1 MLSLSADSRE
11 ASPTDGHSAAAQGHS
26 SLVIEAWRGLA
37 AWLVVYTHFWAFSG
51 ADWAPLRL
59 AHTGVNLFFV
69 VSGFVFAPYLFG
81 RVLHPQAHAV
91 RRFFRIY
98 PAYLLALGV
107 YIAMKATA
115 GQPLLYVAEHL
126 TFLHVQSKDMAFYYN
141 APFWS
146 LPAEVEFY
154 LALPLL
160 AGVARLTDRW
170 RGPRARD
177 ALLLGLLLGAGG
189 LRWALGWASDTQ
201 AQNAAFIALHHLPGV
216 LVEFLLGA
224 AAWRVSTHSL
234 SPVGRSSMV
243 LAGVAG
249 WATLAVWFAQVGD
262 AGLEASPARGLIG
275 AMSAVCFALM
285 VAGTVRSAGSG
296 TAATPLSSVA
306 VTTGG
311 QSRPW
316 TRHVRAGLIALALW
330 SGHLSYGVYLFHMAA
345 LRAAEA
351 WAPGWGLGGT
361 RVLAVVLT
369 LTIAAVVYLAWEN
382 PWRLLGRR
390 WAVRLKG

>member
-1 MLSLSADSRE
+1 MTLNATRTEADGQSV
-11 ASPTDGHSAAAQGHS
+11 A
-26 SLVIEAWRGLA
+26 VEAWRGVA

-81 RVLHPQAHAV
+81 RVLHLQAHAV

-107 YIAMKATA
+107 YMAMKATA

-126 TFLHVQSKDMAFYYN
+126 TFLHVQNKDMAFYYN

-160 AGVARLTDRW
+160 AGVARLADYW
-170 RGPRARD
+170 WGERARD
-177 ALLLGLLLGAGG
+177 ALLLGLVLGAAG

-224 AAWRVSTHSL
+224 AAWRVSTRSL
-234 SPVGRSSMV
+234 PLVARFSMV
-243 LAGVAG
+243 LVGVVG
-249 WATLAVWFAQVGD
+249 WATQAVWFARVGD
-262 AGLEASPARGLIG
+262 AGLEASSLRGLLG
-275 AMSAVCFALM
+275 ATSAVCFALM
-285 VAGTVRSAGSG
+285 VAGTLRPARPG

-306 VTTGG
+306 VPAGG
-311 QSRPW
+311 RNRPW
-316 TRHVRAGLIALALW
+316 ARQVRAGLMALALW
-330 SGHLSYGVYLFHMAA
+330 AGHLSYGVYLFHMAA

-361 RVLAVVLT
+361 RALAVVLT
-369 LTIAAVVYLAWEN
+369 LTIAAAVYLAWEN
-382 PWRLLGRR
+382 PWRLFGRR

>member
-1 MLSLSADSRE
+1 
-11 ASPTDGHSAAAQGHS
+11 
-26 SLVIEAWRGLA
+26 VA
-37 AWLVVYTHFWAFSG
+37 AWLVVYAHFWAFSG
-51 ADWAPLRL
+51 TDWAPLRM

-81 RVLHPQAHAV
+81 RVLHLQAHAV

-98 PAYLLALGV
+98 PAYLLALSV
-107 YIAMKATA
+107 YMAMKATA

-160 AGVARLTDRW
+160 AGVARLADYW
-170 RGPRARD
+170 WGVRARD
-177 ALLLGLLLGAGG
+177 ALLLGLMLGAAG
-189 LRWALGWASDTQ
+189 LRWVLGWASDTQ

-224 AAWRVSTHSL
+224 AAWRVSTRSL
-234 SPVGRSSMV
+234 PLIALSSMV
-243 LAGVAG
+243 LVGVAG
-249 WATLAVWFAQVGD
+249 WAALAVWFARVGD
-262 AGLEASPARGLIG
+262 AGLEASSLRGLLG
-275 AMSAVCFALM
+275 ATSAVCFALM
-285 VAGTVRSAGSG
+285 VAGSVRSARLG

-306 VTTGG
+306 VPAGSL
-311 QSRPW
+311 SRPW
-316 TRHVRAGLIALALW
+316 ARQVRAGLMALALW
-330 SGHLSYGVYLFHMAA
+330 AGHLSYGVYLFHMAA

-361 RVLAVVLT
+361 RALAVVLT
-369 LTIAAVVYLAWEN
+369 LTIAAAVYLAWEN
-382 PWRLLGRR
+382 PWRLFGRR
-390 WAVRLKG
+390 WAERLKG

>member
-1 MLSLSADSRE
+1 MLSLCADSRE
-11 ASPTDGHSAAAQGHS
+11 ASPTDGHSAAAQGHA

-81 RVLHPQAHAV
+81 RALAWKAHAV

-154 LALPLL
+154 LSLPLL

-285 VAGTVRSAGSG
+285 VAGTVRSAGPG
-296 TAATPLSSVA
+296 TAATLLNSVA
-306 VTTGG
+306 VPEGG
-311 QSRPW
+311 QTGPW
-316 TRHVRAGLIALALW
+316 ARQVRAGLMALALW
-330 SGHLSYGVYLFHMAA
+330 AGHLSYGVYLFHMAA

-351 WAPGWGLGGT
+351 WAPGWGLGGS
-361 RVLAVVLT
+361 RALAVVLT
-369 LTIAAVVYLAWEN
+369 LAIATAVYLAWEN

-390 WAVRLKG
+390 WAVRLTG

>member
-1 MLSLSADSRE
+1 MVRYGAFADSPADRGSLSL
-11 ASPTDGHSAAAQGHS
+11 PTTDWI
-26 SLVIEAWRGLA
+26 IEGWRGVA
-37 AWLVVYTHFWAFSG
+37 AWLVVYAHFWAFTG
-51 ADWAPLRL
+51 TDWPPLRL

-81 RVLHPQAHAV
+81 RQLHVRAHAV
-91 RRFFRIY
+91 RRLFRIY
-98 PAYLLALGV
+98 PAYVLALGV
-107 YIAMKATA
+107 YVAMKAQA
-115 GQPLLYVAEHL
+115 GQPLLYVGEHL
-126 TFLHVQSKDMAFYYN
+126 AFAHVQNKDMAFYYN
-141 APFWS
+141 PPFWS

-160 AGVARLTDRW
+160 AGMARLTDRW

-224 AAWRVSTHSL
+224 AAWRVSMHSL

-243 LAGVAG
+243 LAGVTG

-285 VAGTVRSAGSG
+285 VAGTVRSTGPG
-296 TAATPLSSVA
+296 TAATLLNSVA
-306 VTTGG
+306 VPERGQTG
-311 QSRPW
+311 PW
-316 TRHVRAGLIALALW
+316 ARQVRAGLMALALW
-330 SGHLSYGVYLFHMAA
+330 AGHLSYGVYLFHMAA

-351 WAPGWGLGGT
+351 WAPGWGLGGS
-361 RVLAVVLT
+361 RALAVVLT
-369 LTIAAVVYLAWEN
+369 LAIATAVYLAWEN

-390 WAVRLKG
+390 WAARLKG